1 MTPSNMADI
10 RCVVAAA
17 LVLCGLLPDAHAQ
30 APGMDAQGRLLTGTD
45 QGIWRGSAPNGKLY
59 VGTETGVFA
68 GAAAKPAR
76 AASGSSFHAFEN
88 SFTGGVNVPTARPSG
103 PASGK
108 ASGPSR

>member
-45 QGIWRGSAPNGKLY
+45 QGIWRGSAPSGKLY
-59 VGTETGVFA
+59 AGTETGVFA

-76 AASGSSFHAFEN
+76 AASSSSFFAFEN
-88 SFTGGVNVPTARPSG
+88 GFTGGVSVPTARPPQ

-108 ASGPSR
+108 ASGPPR